1 MDDACSSGL
10 LAGDPDA
17 RRELD
22 ELLAIDAG
30 DSFEVEVPHRGKTPR
45 AIGPYELM
53 RELGSGGMGTVYLA
67 QQRVPIERL
76 VAIKLMT
83 ARITT
88 SSLTSRFDIERRAC
102 ARMHHAGIAKL
113 FDAGTTTDDRP
124 YYVMEYVVGKPLLE
138 HCSDTDADLDVR
150 LRLFMEICRAVH
162 HAHQKGVLH
171 RDLKPANILVDTQA
185 EQPTP
190 KIIDFGI
197 AKWMHDSDT
206 SAGTPTIGGELV
218 GTPEYMSPE
227 QAGGLPLDTRSDVYS
242 LGVVL
247 FELVTGRRPF
257 ECRTSRLDVLRAIE
271 EQPPPRAS
279 RLASTERDARRLRG
293 DIDSILEKALA
304 KEPERRYQSC
314 SEFASDI
321 GRFLAGEPVEA
332 CPPSR
337 WYRFRKLLRRNR
349 GAAVGMAIGLV
360 ALSSGTTIAIWQARR
375 AHHHL
380 TEYRRMTDVKRARD
394 LLARARDDLWPASPS
409 IVRDLAQWLDEA
421 RALIRR
427 RPDHKARIDE
437 LERALRGSPT
447 ESERTDLGWQLE
459 TLEGLILDTE
469 RLQRGDLRGPTI
481 ASVEARLES
490 ATNMVATTIDAHR
503 AAWELARATIADE
516 RLCPL
521 YHGFELPEQ
530 PGLVPLGRN
539 DTTTLYEFWH
549 VGSGIAPVW
558 SLDGSIRIERDTGV
572 VLVLVPGG
580 EFHMGAVTNRRDGE
594 HNVDPFSGHVSRPV
608 HLVRLDPFFLSRF
621 EMTQGQWERWTSNNP
636 SRLQPPASVRGKVT
650 TWTNPVERITWTQ
663 TSRVLRQIGLAL
675 PTEAQWEYA
684 CRAGTET
691 IFECGNDLESVRNVQ
706 NLADA
711 ASRSN
716 IGGAWAPDPDTD
728 DGYALHASVGS
739 FAPNRWGFFDMHGN
753 VAEWC
758 ADAFLAYDIPV
769 RSGDGLRASE
779 SDADSRVA
787 RGGSFYFAAVNAR
800 SAERHRYAP
809 ETVSG
814 FVGVRPALAVR
825 SPR

>member
-1 MDDACSSGL
+1 ML
-10 LAGDPDA
+10 
-17 RRELD
+17 
-22 ELLAIDAG
+22 
-30 DSFEVEVPHRGKTPR
+30 
-45 AIGPYELM
+45 

-67 QQRVPIERL
+67 QQRVPVVRL
-76 VAIKLMT
+76 VAVKLMT
-83 ARITT
+83 ARMPT

-138 HCSDTDADLDVR
+138 HCRETRADLDDR

-171 RDLKPANILVDTQA
+171 RDLKPANILVDTQ
-185 EQPTP
+185 EDPPTP
-190 KIIDFGI
+190 KIIDFGV

-206 SAGTPTIGGELV
+206 TSGTPTIGGELV

-247 FELVTGRRPF
+247 FELVTGKRPF
-257 ECRTSRLDVLRAIE
+257 ESRTSRLDVLRAIG
-271 EQPPPRAS
+271 EQPAPRAS
-279 RLASTERDARRLRG
+279 RVASTECSERRLRG

-321 GRFLAGEPVEA
+321 GRFLTGEAVEA

-337 WYRFRKLLRRNR
+337 WYRFQKLLRRHR
-349 GAAVGMAIGLV
+349 GAAAGIAVGIV
-360 ALSSGTTIAIWQARR
+360 ALASGTAIAIWQARR

-394 LLARARDDLWPASPS
+394 LLARAEGDLWPASPS
-409 IVRDLAQWLDEA
+409 IVRDLAEWLEEA
-421 RALIRR
+421 RALIDRKA
-427 RPDHKARIDE
+427 DHVARIAE
-437 LERALRGSPT
+437 LERALRGSQT
-447 ESERTDLGWQLE
+447 ESERTDLGWQRE

-469 RLQRGDLRGPTI
+469 KLQRVDLHGPTI
-481 ASVEARLES
+481 ASVEARLQT

-503 AAWELARATIADE
+503 AAWDLAQTTIADE

-521 YHGFELPEQ
+521 YRGFELPEQ

-539 DTTTLYEFWH
+539 EATTLYEFWH
-549 VGSGIAPVW
+549 VGSGIAPAW
-558 SLDGSIRIERDTGV
+558 SPNGSIRIERDTGV

-580 EFHMGAVTNRRDGE
+580 EFHMGAVTSRQDGE
-594 HNVDPFSGHVSRPV
+594 HNVDPHSGHVSRPV
-608 HLVRLDPFFLSRF
+608 HQVRLRPFFLSRF
-621 EMTQGQWERWTSNNP
+621 EMTQGQWKRWTGDNP
-636 SRLQPPASVRGKVT
+636 SRLQPVASVRGKVT
-650 TWTNPVERITWTQ
+650 TWTNPVERTTWTQ
-663 TSRVLRQIGLAL
+663 ASRVLRQIGLAL

-691 IFECGNDLESVRNVQ
+691 IFECGDELDSVRNVQ

-711 ASRSN
+711 ASRSS

-728 DGYALHASVGS
+728 DGYALHAPVGS
-739 FAPNRWGFFDMHGN
+739 FAPNRWGLFDMHGN

-758 ADAFLAYDIPV
+758 ADAFLSYDIPV
-769 RSGDGLRASE
+769 RGGDGLRATQT
-779 SDADSRVA
+779 DVDSRVA

-800 SAERHRYAP
+800 SAERHRYSP
-809 ETVSG
+809 ETMSG

-825 SPR
+825 STR